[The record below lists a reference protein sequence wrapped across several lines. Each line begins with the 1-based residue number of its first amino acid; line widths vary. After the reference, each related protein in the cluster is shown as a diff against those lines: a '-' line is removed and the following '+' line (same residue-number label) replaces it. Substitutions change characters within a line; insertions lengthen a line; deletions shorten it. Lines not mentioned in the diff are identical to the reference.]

1 VAAPAG
7 QFKDAALMRT
17 MSVRKFANAAIAAGI
32 SLGCAAALLAGPG
45 CSGKSAGNS
54 IQIVASLHDMTE
66 PFFVAVKRE
75 LDSEAGRLGVTVS
88 AEDGQSN
95 SAKQTADVEAAIT
108 GGAQGIILAPNDVNA
123 LAPAVEELIKAGI
136 PIVTLDRRVDNTSV
150 KVPHVGAD
158 NVAGGRLMAQWVID
172 SFPDG
177 AKLLLI
183 TGQLGSSPS
192 IDRTRGIKE
201 TLGAAGAKF
210 QIVAEQSGTWKRE
223 QGLTVTQ
230 NVLTSLGGKSLQAV
244 VAESDEMAL
253 GALEAL
259 RSSGVSGVKVI
270 GFDATPEALK
280 LVRTGEMAATVEQ
293 SPKNQARTA
302 LAQLVA
308 RIRKQ
313 TPMAGASIVP
323 VLITQSNVDQAERIG
338 EVR

>member
-1 VAAPAG
+1 MRMNFRKLSHAGLAA
-7 QFKDAALMRT
+7 T
-17 MSVRKFANAAIAAGI
+17 
-32 SLGCAAALLAGPG
+32 ALLASVLLSSAG
-45 CSGKSAGNS
+45 CSGKPGGNS
-54 IQIVASLHDMTE
+54 IQVVASLHDMTE

-75 LDSEAGRLGVTVS
+75 LDAEAGRLGISIAV
-88 AEDGQSN
+88 EDGQSN
-95 SAKQTADVEAAIT
+95 SAKQTADIEAAIT

-123 LAPAVEELIKAGI
+123 LTPGVDAVIKAGI
-136 PIVTLDRRVDNTSV
+136 PIVTLDRRVDHTSV
-150 KVPHVGAD
+150 TVPHVGAD
-158 NVAGGRLMAQWVID
+158 NVAGGRIMAQWVID
-172 SFPDG
+172 SFPNG
-177 AKLLLI
+177 ARVLLI

-201 TLGAAGAKF
+201 TLAAAGSKY

-230 NVLTSLGGKSLQAV
+230 NVLTSLGGQSLQAV

-280 LVRTGEMAATVEQ
+280 LVRNGEMGATVEQ
-293 SPKNQARTA
+293 SPINQARTA
-302 LAQLVA
+302 LRQLVEQ
-308 RIRKQ
+308 IRQ
-313 TPMAGASIVP
+313 RTPMPGASIAP
-323 VLITQSNVDQAERIG
+323 LLITQANVNQAERMG

>member
-1 VAAPAG
+1 MSIRKLAG
-7 QFKDAALMRT
+7 DALAVSLL
-17 MSVRKFANAAIAAGI
+17 FAGTAIFLA
-32 SLGCAAALLAGPG
+32 GCAE
-45 CSGKSAGNS
+45 KHAGNS
-54 IQIVASLHDMTE
+54 IQVVASLHDMTE

-75 LDSEAGRLGVTVS
+75 LDAEAGRLGVTISV
-88 AEDGQSN
+88 EDGQSN
-95 SAKQTADVEAAIT
+95 SAKQTADLEAAIT

-123 LAPAVEELIKAGI
+123 LAPGVEEVIKAGI

-158 NVAGGRLMAQWVID
+158 NVAGGRIMAQWVID
-172 SFPDG
+172 SFPNG
-177 AKLLLI
+177 ARVLLI

-201 TLGAAGAKF
+201 TLSAAGAKY
-210 QIVAEQSGTWKRE
+210 QIVAEQTATWKRE

-230 NVLTSLGGKSLQAV
+230 NVLTSLGGQSLQAV

-259 RSSGVSGVKVI
+259 RSSGVADVKVI

-280 LVRTGEMAATVEQ
+280 LVRSGEMAATVEQ
-293 SPKNQARTA
+293 SPMNQARTA
-302 LAQLVA
+302 LQQLAA
-308 RIRKQ
+308 RIRRQ
-313 TPMAGASIVP
+313 TPITGASIAP
-323 VLITQSNVDQAERIG
+323 VLITQSNVTRAERIG

>member
-1 VAAPAG
+1 
-7 QFKDAALMRT
+7 MRVIGASMLLT
-17 MSVRKFANAAIAAGI
+17 
-32 SLGCAAALLAGPG
+32 CAALLAGAG
-45 CSGKSAGNS
+45 CSGKSGGNS

-75 LDSEAGRLGVTVS
+75 LDSEAGRLGIQVAV
-88 AEDGQSN
+88 EDGQSN
-95 SAKQTADVEAAIT
+95 SAKQTADIEAAIT

-123 LAPAVEELIKAGI
+123 LAPGVEEVIKAGI
-136 PIVTLDRRVDNTSV
+136 PIVTLDRRVDNTSL

-158 NVAGGRLMAQWVID
+158 NVAGGRIMAQWVID
-172 SFPDG
+172 TFPNG
-177 AKLLLI
+177 ARILLI

-201 TLGAAGAKF
+201 TLGAAGGKYV
-210 QIVAEQSGTWKRE
+210 IVAEQSATWKRE

-230 NVLTSLGGKSLQAV
+230 NVLTSLGGQVLQAV

-280 LVRTGEMAATVEQ
+280 LVRSGDMAATVEQ
-293 SPKNQARTA
+293 SPKAQARTA
-302 LAQLVA
+302 LEQLVA

-313 TPMAGASIVP
+313 TPMAGASIAP
-323 VLITQSNVDQAERIG
+323 VLITQSNVTQAERIG

>member
-1 VAAPAG
+1 MRRLGSAGLSLLVAG
-7 QFKDAALMRT
+7 
-17 MSVRKFANAAIAAGI
+17 V
-32 SLGCAAALLAGPG
+32 LLVAG
-45 CSGKSAGNS
+45 CSGKSGGNS
-54 IQIVASLHDMTE
+54 VQVVASLHDMTE
-66 PFFVAVKRE
+66 PFFVAVKHE
-75 LDSEAGRLGVTVS
+75 LDAEAGRLGVSVS
-88 AEDGQSN
+88 VEDGQSN
-95 SAKQTADVEAAIT
+95 SAKQTADIEAAIT

-123 LAPAVEELIKAGI
+123 LTPGVEAVIKAGI

-158 NVAGGRLMAQWVID
+158 NVAGGRIMAQWVID
-172 SFPDG
+172 SFPNG
-177 AKLLLI
+177 ARVLLI

-201 TLGAAGAKF
+201 GLATAGAKY
-210 QIVAEQSGTWKRE
+210 QIVAEQSATWKRE

-230 NVLTSLGGKSLQAV
+230 NVLTSLGGQSLQAV

-280 LVRTGEMAATVEQ
+280 LVRSGEMAATVEQ
-293 SPKNQARTA
+293 SPMNQARTA
-302 LAQLVA
+302 LQQLVA
-308 RIRKQ
+308 QIRQ
-313 TPMAGASIVP
+313 HTPMTGASIAP
-323 VLITQSNVDQAERIG
+323 VLITQSNVNQAERIG

>member
-1 VAAPAG
+1 MRNRCAKVLRIDRRRLSCAG
-7 QFKDAALMRT
+7 L
-17 MSVRKFANAAIAAGI
+17 
-32 SLGCAAALLAGPG
+32 SLLLASVLLAAG
-45 CSGKSAGNS
+45 CSGKSSGNS
-54 IQIVASLHDMTE
+54 VQVVASLHDMTE

-75 LDSEAGRLGVTVS
+75 LDAEAGRLGVGISV
-88 AEDGQSN
+88 EDGQSN
-95 SAKQTADVEAAIT
+95 SAKQTADIEAAIT

-123 LAPAVEELIKAGI
+123 LTPGVEELIKAGI
-136 PIVTLDRRVDNTSV
+136 PVVTLDRRVDNTST

-158 NVAGGRLMAQWVID
+158 NVAGGRVMAQWVVD
-172 SFPDG
+172 SFPNG
-177 AKLLLI
+177 ARVLLI

-201 TLGAAGAKF
+201 ALSAAGAKY
-210 QIVAEQSGTWKRE
+210 QIVAEQSATWKRE

-230 NVLTSLGGKSLQAV
+230 NVLTSLGGQSLQAV

-280 LVRTGEMAATVEQ
+280 LVRSGEMAATVEQ
-293 SPKNQARTA
+293 SPKSQARTA
-302 LAQLVA
+302 LQQMVAQ
-308 RIRKQ
+308 IRQ
-313 TPMAGASIVP
+313 HTPMPGASIAP
-323 VLITQSNVDQAERIG
+323 ILITQANINQAERIG

>member
-1 VAAPAG
+1 
-7 QFKDAALMRT
+7 MRT
-17 MSVRKFANAAIAAGI
+17 ASSPLRTAS
-32 SLGCAAALLAGPG
+32 SLLRLLACVAILAGAG
-45 CSGKSAGNS
+45 CSGKSGGNS

-75 LDSEAGRLGVTVS
+75 LDAEAGRLGVMV
-88 AEDGQSN
+88 AVEDGQSN
-95 SAKQTADVEAAIT
+95 SAKQTADIEAAIT

-123 LAPAVEELIKAGI
+123 LAPGVEEVIKAAI

-158 NVAGGRLMAQWVID
+158 NVAGGRIMAQWVID
-172 SFPDG
+172 AFPNG
-177 AKLLLI
+177 ARILLI

-192 IDRTRGIKE
+192 IDRTRGIKD
-201 TLGAAGAKF
+201 TLAAAGGKY
-210 QIVAEQSGTWKRE
+210 QIVAEQSATWKRE

-230 NVLTSLGGKSLQAV
+230 NVLTSLGGQSLQAV

-280 LVRTGEMAATVEQ
+280 LIRSGELAATIEQ
-293 SPKNQARTA
+293 SPKSQARTA
-302 LAQLVA
+302 LQQLVA

-323 VLITQSNVDQAERIG
+323 VLITQSNVNQAERFG

>member
-1 VAAPAG
+1 MRGLAASMLLAC
-7 QFKDAALMRT
+7 
-17 MSVRKFANAAIAAGI
+17 AAILAA
-32 SLGCAAALLAGPG
+32 G
-45 CSGKSAGNS
+45 CSGKSGANS

-75 LDSEAGRLGVTVS
+75 LDLEGGRLGVTIAV
-88 AEDGQSN
+88 EDGQSN
-95 SAKQTADVEAAIT
+95 SAKQTADIEAAIT
-108 GGAQGIILAPNDVNA
+108 SGAQGIILAPNDVNA
-123 LAPAVEELIKAGI
+123 LAPGVEEVIKAGI
-136 PIVTLDRRVDNTSV
+136 PIVTLDRRVDKTSA

-158 NVAGGRLMAQWVID
+158 NVAGGRIMAQWVIQA
-172 SFPDG
+172 FPDG
-177 AKLLLI
+177 ARILLI

-201 TLGAAGAKF
+201 TLDAAGGKYK
-210 QIVAEQSGTWKRE
+210 IVAEQSATWKRE

-230 NVLTSLGGKSLQAV
+230 NVLTSLGGQSLQAV

-280 LVRTGEMAATVEQ
+280 LVRSGDMAATVEQ
-293 SPKNQARTA
+293 SPKAQAQAA
-302 LAQLVA
+302 LEQLVA
-308 RIRKQ
+308 HIRKQ
-313 TPMAGASIVP
+313 TPMAGANIVP

>member
-1 VAAPAG
+1 
-7 QFKDAALMRT
+7 MRD
-17 MSVRKFANAAIAAGI
+17 IAA
-32 SLGCAAALLAGPG
+32 SMVLACATILAATG
-45 CSGKSAGNS
+45 CSGKPGGNS

-75 LDSEAGRLGVTVS
+75 LDSEAGRLGVSV
-88 AEDGQSN
+88 AVEDGQSN
-95 SAKQTADVEAAIT
+95 SAKQTADIEAAIT

-123 LAPAVEELIKAGI
+123 LAPGVEEVIKAGI
-136 PIVTLDRRVDNTSV
+136 PIVTLDRRVDNTSLR
-150 KVPHVGAD
+150 VPHVGAD
-158 NVAGGRLMAQWVID
+158 NVAGGRIMAQWVID
-172 SFPDG
+172 TFPNG
-177 AKLLLI
+177 AGILLI

-201 TLGAAGAKF
+201 TLDAAGGKYK
-210 QIVAEQSGTWKRE
+210 IVAEQSATWKRE

-230 NVLTSLGGKSLQAV
+230 NVLTSLGGQSLQAV

-280 LVRTGEMAATVEQ
+280 LVRSGDMAATVEQ
-293 SPKNQARTA
+293 SPKAQAQTA
-302 LAQLVA
+302 LDQVVA

-313 TPMAGASIVP
+313 TPIMGASIVP
-323 VLITQSNVDQAERIG
+323 VLIIQSNVNQAERIG

>member
-1 VAAPAG
+1 MRNRCAKLLRIDRQRLSCAG
-7 QFKDAALMRT
+7 L
-17 MSVRKFANAAIAAGI
+17 
-32 SLGCAAALLAGPG
+32 SLLLASVLLAAG
-45 CSGKSAGNS
+45 CSGKSSGNS
-54 IQIVASLHDMTE
+54 VQVVASLHDMTE

-75 LDSEAGRLGVTVS
+75 LDAEAGRLGVGISV
-88 AEDGQSN
+88 EDGQSN
-95 SAKQTADVEAAIT
+95 SAKQTADIEAAIT

-123 LAPAVEELIKAGI
+123 LTPGVEELIKAGI
-136 PIVTLDRRVDNTSV
+136 PVVTLDRRVDNTST

-158 NVAGGRLMAQWVID
+158 NVAGGRVMAQWVVD
-172 SFPDG
+172 SFPNG
-177 AKLLLI
+177 ARVLLI

-201 TLGAAGAKF
+201 ALSAAGAKY
-210 QIVAEQSGTWKRE
+210 QIVAEQSATWKRE

-230 NVLTSLGGKSLQAV
+230 NVLTSLGGQSLQAV

-280 LVRTGEMAATVEQ
+280 LVRSGEMAATVEQ
-293 SPKNQARTA
+293 SPKSQARTA
-302 LAQLVA
+302 LQQLVA
-308 RIRKQ
+308 QIRQ
-313 TPMAGASIVP
+313 HTPMPGASIAP
-323 VLITQSNVDQAERIG
+323 ILITQANINQAERIG

>member
-1 VAAPAG
+1 MRAVAAWMLAC
-7 QFKDAALMRT
+7 
-17 MSVRKFANAAIAAGI
+17 AAI
-32 SLGCAAALLAGPG
+32 LAGAG
-45 CSGKSAGNS
+45 CSGKSGPAS

-75 LDSEAGRLGVTVS
+75 LDSEAERLGVTV
-88 AEDGQSN
+88 AVEDGQSN
-95 SAKQTADVEAAIT
+95 SAKQMADVEAAIT
-108 GGAQGIILAPNDVNA
+108 GGAQGLILAPNDVNA
-123 LAPAVEELIKAGI
+123 LAPGVEDVIKAGI
-136 PIVTLDRRVDNTSV
+136 PIVTLDRRVDKTSV

-158 NVAGGRLMAQWVID
+158 NVAGGRIMAQWVID
-172 SFPDG
+172 AFPNG
-177 AKLLLI
+177 ARILLI

-201 TLGAAGAKF
+201 TLGAAGGKY
-210 QIVAEQSGTWKRE
+210 QIVAEQSATWKRE

-230 NVLTSLGGKSLQAV
+230 NVLTSLGGQVLQAV

-280 LVRTGEMAATVEQ
+280 LVRSGDLAATVEQ
-293 SPKNQARTA
+293 SPKAQARTA
-302 LAQLVA
+302 LQQLVA

-313 TPMAGASIVP
+313 TPIAGASIAP
-323 VLITQSNVDQAERIG
+323 VLITQSNVTQAERIG

>member
-1 VAAPAG
+1 
-7 QFKDAALMRT
+7 MR
-17 MSVRKFANAAIAAGI
+17 MSCRKFSFAGLAATV
-32 SLGCAAALLAGPG
+32 LLASTLFSAG
-45 CSGKSAGNS
+45 CSGKPGGNS
-54 IQIVASLHDMTE
+54 IQVVASLHDMTE

-75 LDSEAGRLGVTVS
+75 LDAEAGRLGISIAV
-88 AEDGQSN
+88 EDGQSN
-95 SAKQTADVEAAIT
+95 SAKQTADIEAAIT

-123 LAPAVEELIKAGI
+123 LTPGVEAVIKAGI
-136 PIVTLDRRVDNTSV
+136 PIVTLDRRVDHTSV

-158 NVAGGRLMAQWVID
+158 NVAGGRIMAQWVID
-172 SFPDG
+172 SFPNG
-177 AKLLLI
+177 ARVLLI

-201 TLGAAGAKF
+201 TLTAAGPKY

-230 NVLTSLGGKSLQAV
+230 NVLTSLGGQALQAV

-280 LVRTGEMAATVEQ
+280 LVRSGEMGATVEQ
-293 SPKNQARTA
+293 SPMNQARTA
-302 LAQLVA
+302 LRQLVSQ
-308 RIRKQ
+308 IRQ
-313 TPMAGASIVP
+313 HAPMPGASIAP
-323 VLITQSNVDQAERIG
+323 VLITQSNVSQAERIG

>member
-1 VAAPAG
+1 MRMSFRNLSRAG
-7 QFKDAALMRT
+7 F
-17 MSVRKFANAAIAAGI
+17 S
-32 SLGCAAALLAGPG
+32 LLASVLLGSAG
-45 CSGKSAGNS
+45 CSGKSGENS
-54 IQIVASLHDMTE
+54 VQVVASLHDMTE

-75 LDSEAGRLGVTVS
+75 LDAEAGRQGVSV
-88 AEDGQSN
+88 AVEDGQSN
-95 SAKQTADVEAAIT
+95 SAKQTADIEAAIT

-123 LAPAVEELIKAGI
+123 LTPAVEEVIKAGI

-158 NVAGGRLMAQWVID
+158 NVAGGRIMAQWLID
-172 SFPDG
+172 SFPNG
-177 AKLLLI
+177 ARILLI

-201 TLGAAGAKF
+201 ALAAAGAKYE
-210 QIVAEQSGTWKRE
+210 IVAEQAGTWKRE

-230 NVLTSLGGKSLQAV
+230 NVLTSLGAQSLQAV

-280 LVRTGEMAATVEQ
+280 LVRSGEMAATIEQ

-302 LAQLVA
+302 LQQLTAQ
-308 RIRKQ
+308 IRQ
-313 TPMAGASIVP
+313 HAPMSGASIVP
-323 VLITQSNVDQAERIG
+323 VLITQSNVNQAERIG

>member
-1 VAAPAG
+1 MRGIAASMLLA
-7 QFKDAALMRT
+7 
-17 MSVRKFANAAIAAGI
+17 SAAI
-32 SLGCAAALLAGPG
+32 LAGAG
-45 CSGKSAGNS
+45 CSGKSGGNS
-54 IQIVASLHDMTE
+54 VQIVASLHDMTE

-75 LDSEAGRLGVTVS
+75 LDAEAGRLGVMIAV
-88 AEDGQSN
+88 EDGQSN
-95 SAKQTADVEAAIT
+95 SAKQTADIQAAIT

-123 LAPAVEELIKAGI
+123 LAPGVEEVIKAGI
-136 PIVTLDRRVDNTSV
+136 PVVTLDRRVDSTSV

-158 NVAGGRLMAQWVID
+158 NVAGGRIMAQWVID
-172 SFPDG
+172 AFPNG
-177 AKLLLI
+177 ARILLI

-201 TLGAAGAKF
+201 TLGAAGGKY
-210 QIVAEQSGTWKRE
+210 QIVAEQSATWKRE

-230 NVLTSLGGKSLQAV
+230 NVLTSLGGQSLQAV

-280 LVRTGEMAATVEQ
+280 LIRSGDMAATVEQ
-293 SPKNQARTA
+293 SPKAQARTA
-302 LAQLVA
+302 LEQLVA

-313 TPMAGASIVP
+313 TPMAGASIAP
-323 VLITQSNVDQAERIG
+323 VLITPSNVTQAERIG